1 MFINKSD
8 YRTTILKIFIVLMI
22 APLFAQSDEK
32 YNATIFET
40 GLYAKDL
47 HFDWKPL
54 NRKLDI
60 HSADIREINFRFSD
74 LDLNYIGNDKKKT
87 ASIKFSGPNLSLQE
101 LTVRSSIHSENWVT
115 KEKIARLEK
124 RESIPKL
131 SIESIASGIDLYMID
146 HNTLPGN
153 INELAVKQY
162 IDMSIPPLD
171 DYSWSYTLDLPEQI
185 IAKPTHINIKPSA
198 HAIYYDWQT
207 RSFQL
212 DPEKDSLYNVPITDW
227 EYIFEIEK
235 ISQVFSSNIDLE
247 ISEDKSEFDLNMKRG
262 QFRISKTS
270 FSATP
275 GKQLDDRSSLSLPE
289 FLLEANDLVLNGSF
303 SGTPVIHRG
312 KGKFRIRNFEIKIP
326 KGIKEEPE
334 IDAMLKTLGIWNNS
348 LMIRLIEFDINLI
361 NEFTGDMG
369 FRFQTPFL
377 KISVDGDFS
386 FRQTDSIPKLV
397 LHDTEVRIHPISL
410 GMRKWLREWEQKNG
424 KDFDRQGAT
433 IVLKINGPIEN
444 PIIQGY

>member
-1 MFINKSD
+1 M
-8 YRTTILKIFIVLMI
+8 
-22 APLFAQSDEK
+22 
-32 YNATIFET
+32 
-40 GLYAKDL
+40 
-47 HFDWKPL
+47 
-54 NRKLDI
+54 
-60 HSADIREINFRFSD
+60 
-74 LDLNYIGNDKKKT
+74 
-87 ASIKFSGPNLSLQE
+87 
-101 LTVRSSIHSENWVT
+101 TVRSSIHSENWVT

-131 SIESIASGIDLYMID
+131 SIESIATGIDLYMID

-162 IDMSIPPLD
+162 LDMSIPPLD

-247 ISEDKSEFDLNMKRG
+247 IFEDKSEFDLKMKRS
-262 QFRISKTS
+262 QFKISKTS

-303 SGTPVIHRG
+303 SGTPIIHRG

-386 FRQTDSIPKLV
+386 LRQTDSIPKLV

>member
-270 FSATP
+270 S
-275 GKQLDDRSSLSLPE
+275 K
-289 FLLEANDLVLNGSF
+289 
-303 SGTPVIHRG
+303 
-312 KGKFRIRNFEIKIP
+312 
-326 KGIKEEPE
+326 
-334 IDAMLKTLGIWNNS
+334 
-348 LMIRLIEFDINLI
+348 
-361 NEFTGDMG
+361 
-369 FRFQTPFL
+369 
-377 KISVDGDFS
+377 
-386 FRQTDSIPKLV
+386 
-397 LHDTEVRIHPISL
+397 
-410 GMRKWLREWEQKNG
+410 
-424 KDFDRQGAT
+424 
-433 IVLKINGPIEN
+433 
-444 PIIQGY
+444 

>member
-1 MFINKSD
+1 
-8 YRTTILKIFIVLMI
+8 
-22 APLFAQSDEK
+22 
-32 YNATIFET
+32 
-40 GLYAKDL
+40 
-47 HFDWKPL
+47 
-54 NRKLDI
+54 
-60 HSADIREINFRFSD
+60 
-74 LDLNYIGNDKKKT
+74 
-87 ASIKFSGPNLSLQE
+87 
-101 LTVRSSIHSENWVT
+101 
-115 KEKIARLEK
+115 
-124 RESIPKL
+124 
-131 SIESIASGIDLYMID
+131 
-146 HNTLPGN
+146 
-153 INELAVKQY
+153 
-162 IDMSIPPLD
+162 MSIPPLD

-247 ISEDKSEFDLNMKRG
+247 ISEDKSDFDLNMKRG

-303 SGTPVIHRG
+303 SGTPIIHRG

-334 IDAMLKTLGIWNNS
+334 IDALLKTLGIWNNS

-386 FRQTDSIPKLV
+386 LRQTDSIPKLV
-397 LHDTEVRIHPISL
+397 LHDAEVRIHPISL